1 MPVLNRDTE
10 RLGVGVFSTFPQPS
24 TIGVI
29 PHIVDDA
36 APWPAEVQAI
46 ADAFTKEDV
55 LPDYV
60 RKVCTCLL
68 LCSVRCLTLPSYDDS
83 SHRIPCH
90 RTALY
95 TLNYPI
101 PDTLY

>member
-29 PHIVDDA
+29 PHIVEDA

-46 ADAFTKEDV
+46 ADAFTKGA
-55 LPDYV
+55 
-60 RKVCTCLL
+60 CTSSGCFALI
-68 LCSVRCLTLPSYDDS
+68 CSVTSNVER
-83 SHRIPCH
+83 H
-90 RTALY
+90 
-95 TLNYPI
+95 
-101 PDTLY
+101 